1 VGGLKQIKHLLRR
14 TAMKALKAL
23 TIEKLDHN
31 EKGIDLTK
39 SLSGNERVSLVEDL
53 RCEMTKV
60 RHYAYPHR
68 LRRVLE
74 ISKRRKR

>member
-1 VGGLKQIKHLLRR
+1 MKVLK
-14 TAMKALKAL
+14 TL
-23 TIEKLDHN
+23 TIEKYDRN

-39 SLSGNERVSLVEDL
+39 SLTGNERVSLVEDL

-74 ISKRRKR
+74 ISKRKER